1 MLSWV
6 HQKKLLGVDRK
17 PKMSF
22 AVKQPSVY
30 DNKARKK
37 GALCRQCVTVEQSVD
52 GQNAW
57 IGGREETSAGR
68 KASVYSF
75 RLYPAP
81 HWANWAYVLC
91 GKQQMRREVEK
102 AFIKIECK
110 SGKYRAQLLEF
121 KTGMHHAIKGCSG
134 RTVMALK
141 NASTA
146 EVTKRHTF

>member
-1 MLSWV
+1 
-6 HQKKLLGVDRK
+6 
-17 PKMSF
+17 MSF
-22 AVKQPSVY
+22 AVKQPSDY
-30 DNKARKK
+30 DKKARKK

-75 RLYPAP
+75 RLYTAP